1 MMQTESY
8 DFIVIGAG
16 VIGTS
21 VAFHLAELGAR
32 RVLVLE
38 RQQIG
43 AGTGAQSSGILRTHY
58 SVPENVQ
65 LAHQS
70 WAVFSSFADYV
81 DDPEASSGLVKCGY
95 MIAAGGDERVAC
107 LRASLEQQQQMGV
120 VVEFLDARQARE
132 RLPIARFDDQELI
145 GYEPHAGFA
154 DAYLVNTAFAR
165 AARRRGVKI
174 LEGVGADGLV
184 MEGQRVKGVR
194 SRLGTFFADTVIST
208 QNMWAI
214 ELGQWLH
221 RSIPLIPERH
231 QVLALEATEP
241 YTNQMPV
248 FKDLSS
254 AGMLYYRSY
263 GGKQMLVSEGLAGEP
278 LAAPDDSQGDIS
290 LDQVVEIGA
299 QVAERFPA
307 YGEGE
312 LASSWTGVYD
322 VTPDWNP
329 VLGPL
334 PGTDGLLVGFGFSG
348 HGFKLCPAVGKVL
361 AQTALGLPTD
371 VSLRPYRFERF
382 EAGELL
388 LGKYGAGAVS

>member
-1 MMQTESY
+1 MQTESY

-16 VIGTS
+16 VIGAS
-21 VAFHLAELGAR
+21 VAFHLAELGAK

-38 RQQIG
+38 RLQIG

-70 WAVFSSFADYV
+70 WAAFNSFAHYV
-81 DDPEASSGLVKCGY
+81 DDPEASSGLVNCGY
-95 MIAAGGDERVAC
+95 MIAAGGDERVAA
-107 LRASLEQQQQMGV
+107 LRASLEQQKTMGV
-120 VVEFLDARQARE
+120 TVEMLDAQQARE
-132 RLPIARFDDQELI
+132 RLPIAQFDEQELI

-154 DAYLVNTAFAR
+154 DAYLVNTGFAR

-174 LEGVGADGLV
+174 LEGVGVDGLV
-184 MEGQRVKGVR
+184 MDGQRVKGVQTKA
-194 SRLGTFFADTVIST
+194 GTFFAGQVIST

-214 ELGQWLH
+214 ELGQWLK
-221 RSIPLIPERH
+221 REIPLVPERH
-231 QVLALEATEP
+231 QVLALEASEP
-241 YTNQMPV
+241 YTNEMPV

-254 AGMLYYRSY
+254 SGMLYYRSY
-263 GGKQMLVSEGLAGEP
+263 GGKQMLVSEGLVGEA
-278 LAAPDDSQGDIS
+278 LSTPDDTQGDIS
-290 LDQVVEIGA
+290 LDQVVEIGE
-299 QVAERFPA
+299 QVAKRFPA
-307 YGEGE
+307 YSEGE

-329 VLGPL
+329 VLGAM
-334 PGTDGLLVGFGFSG
+334 PGVEGLLVGFGFSG

-361 AQTALGLPTD
+361 AQAAMGLETD
-371 VSLRPYRFERF
+371 VSLRPYQFERF
-382 EAGELL
+382 EKGELL

>member
-1 MMQTESY
+1 MHNESY

-21 VAFHLAELGAR
+21 VAFHLAELGAK

-38 RQQIG
+38 RLQIG

-70 WAVFSSFADYV
+70 WAVFNAFAQYL
-81 DDPEASSGLVKCGY
+81 DDPEASSGLVNCGY
-95 MIAAGGDERVAC
+95 MIAASGEQRVSA
-107 LRASLEQQQQMGV
+107 LRASLEQQKTMGV
-120 VVEFLDARQARE
+120 TVQLLDAKQARE
-132 RLPIARFDDQELI
+132 RLPIARFDEQELI

-154 DAYLVNTAFAR
+154 DAYLVNTGFAR

-174 LEGVGADGLV
+174 LEGVGVDGLI
-184 MEGQRVKGVR
+184 MDGTCVKGVQTK
-194 SRLGTFFADTVIST
+194 SGTFFAQRVIST
-208 QNMWAI
+208 QNMWAL
-214 ELGQWLH
+214 EMKQWLNY
-221 RSIPLIPERH
+221 SIPLVPERH
-231 QVLALEATEP
+231 QVLALEASEP

-254 AGMLYYRSY
+254 PGMLYYRSY
-263 GGKQMLVSEGLAGEP
+263 GGKQMLVSEGLVGEA
-278 LAAPDDSQGDIS
+278 LSAPDDTQGDIS
-290 LDQVVEIGA
+290 LDQVVHIGE
-299 QVAERFPA
+299 QVAQRFPA

-329 VLGPL
+329 VLGAM
-334 PGTDGLLVGFGFSG
+334 PGIDGLLVGFGFSG
-348 HGFKLCPAVGKVL
+348 HGFKLCPAIGKVL
-361 AQTALGLPTD
+361 AQEALGLDTD
-371 VSLRPYRFERF
+371 VSLRPYRFDRF
-382 EAGELL
+382 ETGELL